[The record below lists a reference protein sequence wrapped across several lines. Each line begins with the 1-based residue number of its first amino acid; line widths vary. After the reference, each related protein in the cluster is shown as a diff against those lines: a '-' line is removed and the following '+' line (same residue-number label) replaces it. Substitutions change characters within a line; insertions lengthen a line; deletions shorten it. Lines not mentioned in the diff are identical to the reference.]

1 MITPSHPY
9 EVLPEHSIN
18 ISTKPKWAHL
28 DCQVIW
34 SALWYELEIGAENL
48 GLLPELSWSS
58 MVKINNRLIILFNYL
73 WRDGRVSL
81 VMLWSWFS
89 PSVVL
94 SNNADPWSR
103 SIAYVQIF
111 CQQISSDIQVVVH
124 SASFA
129 WLILQLSPYLT
140 NNGLKINK

>member
-1 MITPSHPY
+1 
-9 EVLPEHSIN
+9 
-18 ISTKPKWAHL
+18 
-28 DCQVIW
+28 
-34 SALWYELEIGAENL
+34 
-48 GLLPELSWSS
+48 
-58 MVKINNRLIILFNYL
+58 
-73 WRDGRVSL
+73 
-81 VMLWSWFS
+81 MLWSWFS

-140 NNGLKINK
+140 NNGLKKKRLTLRSLSAAFSSYGSYFSDLFLAVVYLLAGLKEVLY